1 MENLFQIEETI
12 GIPAKNIN
20 YISKPTFF
28 INEEELLY
36 RATIKCY
43 DIDDQFVCNK
53 EVVFSQEEYDSWGAG
68 ESGENYI
75 YDLIFKKL
83 DLILKSN

>member
-28 INEEELLY
+28 INEEELLN
-36 RATIKCY
+36 IV
-43 DIDDQFVCNK
+43 QFYKMLKNCT
-53 EVVFSQEEYDSWGAG
+53 FSLDSF
-68 ESGENYI
+68 SFLNSFFKFFLSNSNI
-75 YDLIFKKL
+75 YFFK
-83 DLILKSN
+83 I